1 MRCAATAMN
10 FPRPRRIFE
19 RLTIDLQPNGLNSH
33 LMATSNPLIQ
43 PYLFFGGRCEE
54 ALEFY
59 RNALGAEVE
68 MLMRFKESPEPTG
81 LPECFSDKIMHA
93 SLRVGGATLMASDGR
108 CEGSVHFE
116 GFSLSI
122 TVPDE
127 AEAERVFNALQ
138 EGGLVT
144 MPLEKTFWAPKF
156 GMLTDKFGV
165 GWMVSV
171 MHKQ

>member
-1 MRCAATAMN
+1 MGKSDICS
-10 FPRPRRIFE
+10 RI
-19 RLTIDLQPNGLNSH
+19 DVPGNGLEARF
-33 LMATSNPLIQ
+33 MATSNANTLVQ

-54 ALEFY
+54 AIEFY
-59 RNALGAEVE
+59 RTTLGAEVQ
-68 MLMRFKESPEPTG
+68 MLMRFKESPEPQ
-81 LPECFSDKIMHA
+81 PQMPDCFEEKVMHA
-93 SLRVGGATLMASDGR
+93 SLRIGATTVMASDGQ
-108 CEGSVHFE
+108 CDGEANFD

-127 AEAERVFNALQ
+127 AEADRVFAALS

-156 GMLTDKFGV
+156 GMLQDKFGV

-171 MHKQ
+171 MRKPAAGG

>member
-1 MRCAATAMN
+1 MTTSTAST
-10 FPRPRRIFE
+10 FV
-19 RLTIDLQPNGLNSH
+19 
-33 LMATSNPLIQ
+33 Q

-54 ALEFY
+54 AIEFY
-59 RNALGAEVE
+59 RTALGAEVQ
-68 MLMRFKESPEPTG
+68 MLTRYKESPEQQRPV
-81 LPECFSDKIMHA
+81 PSCFNDKVMHA
-93 SLRVGGATLMASDGR
+93 SFRIGETTVMASDGM
-108 CEGSVHFE
+108 CDGKPNFD

-127 AEAERVFNALQ
+127 AEADRVFAALG

-156 GMLTDKFGV
+156 GMLADRFGV

-171 MHKQ
+171 MPKPENRA